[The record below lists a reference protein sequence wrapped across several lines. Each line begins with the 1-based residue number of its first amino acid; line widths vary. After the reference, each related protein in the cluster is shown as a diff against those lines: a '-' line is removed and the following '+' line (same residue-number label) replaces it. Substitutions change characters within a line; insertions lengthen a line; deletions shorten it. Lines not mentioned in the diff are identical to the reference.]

1 MLFYP
6 QASIYFEQ
14 GINMVQ
20 AQWSIWLKS
29 RTIKGLSGIKRIGDT
44 TYTGNLFNKA
54 KDLYLSTSLPKISGT
69 VRASDLSEN
78 ERYAAAVGVSRSE
91 ETFSASATIDHV
103 DIEYEIEACV
113 GCSMTLTKLDIT
125 VGKINVSTEGLG
137 VLGEHLSEMST
148 LASNAIKEW
157 IVDTFKG
164 VVATKIQNVLD
175 VKGPFTSPFVTE

>member
-1 MLFYP
+1 
-6 QASIYFEQ
+6 
-14 GINMVQ
+14 MVQ
-20 AQWSIWLKS
+20 AQWSIWLKA
-29 RTIKGLSGIKRIGDT
+29 RTIYGLSGIKRIGDT

-78 ERYAAAVGVSRSE
+78 ERYAVAVGVSRSE

-125 VGKINVSTEGLG
+125 VGRINVSTEGLE
-137 VLGEHLSEMST
+137 VLGEHLSEVST

-164 VVATKIQNVLD
+164 VVSTKIQNVFCHIFPHCSISY
-175 VKGPFTSPFVTE
+175 KRCNSQCHTT

>member
-1 MLFYP
+1 
-6 QASIYFEQ
+6 
-14 GINMVQ
+14 MVQ

-29 RTIKGLSGIKRIGDT
+29 RTIYGLSGIKRIGDT

-54 KDLYLSTSLPKISGT
+54 KDIILSTSLPKISGT
-69 VRASDLSEN
+69 VRASDLSAAES
-78 ERYAAAVGVSRSE
+78 YAAAVGISRSE

-113 GCSMTLTKLDIT
+113 DCSMTLTKLDIT
-125 VGKINVSTEGLG
+125 VGRINVSTEGLE
-137 VLGEHLSEMST
+137 VLGEHLSEVST

>member
-1 MLFYP
+1 M
-6 QASIYFEQ
+6 
-14 GINMVQ
+14 
-20 AQWSIWLKS
+20 KS
-29 RTIKGLSGIKRIGDT
+29 RTIYGLSGIKRIGDT

-54 KDLYLSTSLPKISGT
+54 KDIILSTSLPKISGT
-69 VRASDLSEN
+69 VRASDLSAA
-78 ERYAAAVGVSRSE
+78 ERYAAAVVPVSRSE

-125 VGKINVSTEGLG
+125 VGRIDVSTEGLE
-137 VLGEHLSEMST
+137 VLGEHLSEMSP

-164 VVATKIQNVLD
+164 VFSTKIQNVLD